1 KTRDCS
7 RTGDLDRISALPDDL
22 LHVILGFLADA
33 HAVTST
39 AVLSRRWRRV
49 WVHAKNLAFT
59 DRLEKYAVP
68 THFAGFVD
76 WALAQ
81 RDDSGIK
88 SLKICVSRTGS
99 GSGCTSLEQVNEWLR
114 YAGRRVAGFLELQL
128 GAPTDRRHAVELPS
142 HGRAT
147 SIQLTLLKHRL
158 RLPAATAARY
168 EALTELS
175 LSSPVFAGAGTLGDL
190 PRRLRQLVLRS
201 EALGEL
207 EVTLALDL
215 RTLDMTAPS
224 LRAVR
229 LTLCFHNPMR
239 GIEDAAAGKV
249 ARIAA
254 PRLEEISM
262 HHCFRDAPPPELD
275 IHDLAS
281 VRRLDKLWLEMH
293 GKRCPGVEHVDA
305 WLHHYEEKPD
315 AAIADDEFVD
325 LTAQG
330 APPFANVRS
339 MELSAWCLPARDLVP
354 SVSSLLMR
362 AHEEMQLVTTLFERS
377 KNSIRRM
384 TLGGVTQIKPKTI
397 HLKWNTA
404 EEDGGDD
411 DDDDDTDTID
421 EQLMKIPITDRGCW
435 HFAKEVF
442 TWMNVERRTKQREV
456 GSIVSNK
463 IS

>member
-1 KTRDCS
+1 MLATIRKTRDCS

-59 DRLEKYAVP
+59 DRLEKLVI
-68 THFAGFVD
+68 
-76 WALAQ
+76 
-81 RDDSGIK
+81 S
-88 SLKICVSRTGS
+88 
-99 GSGCTSLEQVNEWLR
+99 E
-114 YAGRRVAGFLELQL
+114 
-128 GAPTDRRHAVELPS
+128 
-142 HGRAT
+142 
-147 SIQLTLLKHRL
+147 
-158 RLPAATAARY
+158 
-168 EALTELS
+168 
-175 LSSPVFAGAGTLGDL
+175 

-207 EVTLALDL
+207 EVTLALGL
-215 RTLDMTAPS
+215 RTLDVTAPS

-262 HHCFRDAPPPELD
+262 HCFRNVPPPELD

-293 GKRCPGVEHVDA
+293 GKYCHRDVDVGS
-305 WLHHYEEKPD
+305 WLLEKEKPD

-325 LTAQG
+325 LTAEG

-354 SVSSLLMR
+354 SIGLEALEEVEITGFTG
-362 AHEEMQLVTTLFERS
+362 AHEEMQLVTTLFESS

-442 TWMNVERRTKQREV
+442 TWMFCTQ
-456 GSIVSNK
+456 
-463 IS
+463 